1 MSKKHLME
9 RWSRRSQRKPDIKL
23 VSRTMFY
30 ATATSIGNSIDAN
43 GFSKTRPAI
52 PGRRTIPVSSEAPRA
67 TA

>member
-9 RWSRRSQRKPDIKL
+9 RWSRRSQCKPDIKL

-30 ATATSIGNSIDAN
+30 ATATPGNSIDAN
-43 GFSKTRPAI
+43 AFSKTRPAI
-52 PGRRTIPVSSEAPRA
+52 PSRRTIPVSSEAPRA